1 MVNNFSIVVAS
12 TNGSGSQTANL
23 VLLRALFSMGI
34 PVSSKNIFPSNIQG
48 SPTWYHIRL
57 SSRGFE
63 AFRNQ
68 AEVLVAFN
76 QKTYKNDI
84 STLLPGSVCL
94 HPDDSSDRYERSDVT
109 HYSVPVKAFLRH
121 AGVRGRN
128 RDYLSNMVY
137 VGALAQL
144 LGIDLSKLEEAL
156 GHLFRGK
163 TSLFEMNLT
172 MVRKVFNW
180 TAQNIEK
187 DDPFSAETM
196 DTDHDRILI
205 TGNEAAALGS
215 IFGGVS
221 LVSWYPI
228 TPATTLVDALSGL
241 LPQLRTDPETGKAT
255 YAVIQAEDELS
266 AIGMVIGAG
275 WAGARAMTATSG
287 PGISLMTEF
296 AGLGYFAEVPAVIW
310 DVQRIGPSTGMPTR
324 TAQGDV
330 MSTYFLGHGDTTNI
344 LLFPATVSECFEFG
358 YKAFDLAEQLQTPVF
373 VMSDLDLGMNTWA
386 SDPFEFPKQPMKR
399 GKVLS
404 EKDVGESGFAR
415 FLDID
420 GDGITYRTL
429 PGNEH
434 PLAAYLSRGTGHNR
448 EGFYSERSDDWEDN
462 MERLSRKFETART
475 MVPEPMVEEVEEA
488 DIGFIAFGSTLPA
501 VEEVR
506 AKLYDQSI
514 TSSFMRI
521 RSLPF
526 SEKVRDFVQRY
537 QRLYVIELNRD
548 GQMHKLLSME
558 YPELAEKTYSLSRSD
573 GLPLTASW
581 ILDNLPVDV
590 TES

>member
-57 SSRGFE
+57 SRRGFE

-275 WAGARAMTATSG
+275 WAGAMAMTSTSG

-344 LLFPATVSECFEFG
+344 LLFPARPS
-358 YKAFDLAEQLQTPVF
+358 
-373 VMSDLDLGMNTWA
+373 TWL
-386 SDPFEFPKQPMKR
+386 SNCKR
-399 GKVLS
+399 Q
-404 EKDVGESGFAR
+404 
-415 FLDID
+415 
-420 GDGITYRTL
+420 
-429 PGNEH
+429 
-434 PLAAYLSRGTGHNR
+434 
-448 EGFYSERSDDWEDN
+448 YS
-462 MERLSRKFETART
+462 
-475 MVPEPMVEEVEEA
+475 
-488 DIGFIAFGSTLPA
+488 
-501 VEEVR
+501 
-506 AKLYDQSI
+506 
-514 TSSFMRI
+514 
-521 RSLPF
+521 
-526 SEKVRDFVQRY
+526 
-537 QRLYVIELNRD
+537 
-548 GQMHKLLSME
+548 
-558 YPELAEKTYSLSRSD
+558 
-573 GLPLTASW
+573 
-581 ILDNLPVDV
+581 
-590 TES
+590 